1 MEAKTSEPTKPE
13 GQIYYECEM
22 ESLERLF
29 NDCKKN
35 PDLDPFEWVLSIS
48 KLTESETFT
57 LYNEETGEEEE
68 VETGREIITG
78 HKFLISWG
86 GPESWIYSTNNGR
99 SLNYFYC
106 HWGGSDEWRTGLT
119 GKQEDEFNALFGFYF
134 ECLEESEKVG
144 AVIE

>member
-1 MEAKTSEPTKPE
+1 MEEARSEPTKPE
-13 GQIYYECEM
+13 GQIYYEYEM
-22 ESLERLF
+22 ESLEQLF
-29 NDCKKN
+29 NDCQKN
-35 PDLDPFEWVLSIS
+35 PDLDPFEWVLSITKMTEAE
-48 KLTESETFT
+48 KLTDENGEEF
-57 LYNEETGEEEE
+57 ETGA
-68 VETGREIITG
+68 EIITG

-99 SLNYFYC
+99 SLKYFYC

-119 GKQEDEFNALFGFYF
+119 GKQEDEFNALFGVYF